1 MLNNQKALTGWR
13 HFFHI
18 AFIRISLW
26 TLLFGAV
33 PAFADDCRLTDSKNF
48 PAAWKLPAKAIDVTS
63 IPDMQIEADAPD
75 SRALPVYPLTD
86 NTWFFFGNISTL
98 NENNRGFNANAGFI
112 VTEEGVIVIDTL
124 GTPKLGKRLISTIR
138 CVTDKPIKYL
148 VVTHNHP
155 DHAYGAAPFLDIQGI
170 NIIAHAGTVDYNHSS
185 TLESS
190 VEYRRDILPNDMT
203 GFKPLT
209 AKSYLR
215 VEPFKK
221 QRITLGKEV
230 IDVYN
235 TGRHHSYG
243 DLVVHQVNQKI
254 LWISDLAFNQRTT
267 YMGDG
272 HSAQILA
279 AQDWLLKTFNDIKL
293 MVPGHGSAQ
302 TAPFPM
308 VAKTREYVT
317 RMRGAMK
324 EAVENGVSMLD
335 AVQDVEFE
343 DWRDIP
349 LYEENQRA
357 NANFVYR
364 EMEKAFFDNF

>member
-1 MLNNQKALTGWR
+1 LCAL
-13 HFFHI
+13 
-18 AFIRISLW
+18 
-26 TLLFGAV
+26 LLIV
-33 PAFADDCRLTDSKNF
+33 CDVFADDCAFIDSRNF
-48 PAAWKLPAKAIDVTS
+48 PADWKLPDKAIDVIG
-63 IPDMQIEADAPD
+63 IPSMKIAPDAPG
-75 SRALPVYPLTD
+75 SRALPVYKLTD
-86 NTWFFFGNISTL
+86 NTYFLFGNISTL

-112 VTEEGVIVIDTL
+112 ITDEGVVVIDTL
-124 GTPKLGKRLISTIR
+124 GTPKLGRRLVNTIR

-148 VVTHNHP
+148 IVTHNHP
-155 DHAYGAAPFLDIQGI
+155 DHTYGAAGFMDLKGI
-170 NIIAHAGTVDYNHSS
+170 SIIAHPGTVDYNNSA

-190 VEYRRDILPNDMT
+190 VAYRKELLPTDMA

-209 AKSYLR
+209 AKNHLHAR
-215 VEPFKK
+215 PFEK

-230 IDVYN
+230 IDIYN
-235 TGRHHSYG
+235 TGQHHSYG

-279 AQDWLLKTFNDIKL
+279 AQDWLLKTFNDIRF
-293 MVPGHGSAQ
+293 MVPGHGSVQ
-302 TAPFPM
+302 TPPFPM
-308 VAKTREYVT
+308 VAKTHEYVT
-317 RMRGAMK
+317 RMRNAMK

-335 AVQDVEFE
+335 AVQSVEFE
-343 DWRDIP
+343 DWKNIP

-364 EMEKAFFDNF
+364 EMEKAYFENF